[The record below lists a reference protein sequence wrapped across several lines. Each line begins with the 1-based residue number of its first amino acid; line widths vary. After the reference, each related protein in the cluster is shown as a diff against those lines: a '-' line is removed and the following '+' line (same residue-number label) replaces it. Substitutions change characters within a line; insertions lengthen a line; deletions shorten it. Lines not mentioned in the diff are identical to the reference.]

1 MVSHGFLVP
10 SPYSLADF
18 IVVSCLALF

>member
-10 SPYSLADF
+10 SLYSLADF

>member
-1 MVSHGFLVP
+1 MVSHGFSVL

-18 IVVSCLALF
+18 IVV